1 MNTET
6 VLTGTARVTNFCAV
20 PGYTFSPCQSSVSWD
35 GEDEHCSVDLSPLE
49 KPGNSISPK
58 DNNKSFITVSDISLR
73 TKPSR
78 LPPPSRPPP
87 ALVVENR
94 EFDRPN
100 SKLKPSKINAFDRV
114 ADDSASLFF
123 DVEVDENKNAKVK
136 YGETSVPVPGD
147 VAWKEETK
155 YFEVFE
161 KNISRQGFDMVEDYN
176 TSTRLMNRDSYR
188 HRRMLECDVFNQKED
203 SMKLKVTKEAPKWDE
218 ESNQLEM
225 TTDHC
230 ERGHKQQQEMQN
242 TRLIGQKG
250 FQENV
255 KLSKLADF
263 DTTIPE
269 NFLQLGDS
277 EKLEI
282 KHIDETVEGRKE
294 SKCNVTA
301 GEEPTRMDI
310 QKRSVDAQ
318 VIKQSSG
325 EDKQNIL
332 REECQRS
339 HEDVKGAETRERIKK
354 TTERE
359 GAEKQHN
366 GVTGN
371 EKESKLKVTHELNE
385 NGVILKEANVESVNK
400 PCIAA
405 AHEKNVLTFREA
417 LQQVRNE
424 KEIKLIHNK
433 REVSEDRNRDASKT
447 KHNDAAEYEEL
458 EIEWN
463 GHAREVKWDLD
474 GHVLLEGDQLKVF
487 DGGCEL
493 NEMTKNE
500 VLGKHDTVQ
509 MRELSQAAF
518 SYEGNRCS
526 RNEANNIVYESEAG
540 KDDTLVKGN
549 CSKISKNKDELQD
562 GNTHTHSAVNN
573 AMEFLCLHNQMR
585 DSNNCAYGMGVSSDL
600 TEKKSSEVEESHEPE
615 KIGSSK
621 DDGGQKMKTQFI
633 SKRVDTVIR
642 ESLVKGGKVDDA
654 SSVLLENSNSQKI
667 ERKDK
672 NIKDSIAAKDRTVEE
687 RVRRQSELENEQMRK
702 VEEEREREREREKD
716 RMAVNK
722 AAVEA
727 RERSYIEA
735 RERAERANAEV
746 RQRAMTGAR
755 ERLDKT
761 SMDARIRVERAAV
774 ERANAE
780 ARHRAAEK
788 SMAQNGLPYS
798 SSLPHFVSEGE
809 SPQRC
814 KARLERYK
822 RTAERAA
829 NALAEKNSRDL
840 LAQRETEERN
850 RVAESLDAELKR
862 WSSGKERNLRALLS
876 TLQYILGPDSGWQ
889 PVPLTEVI
897 TTAAVKKAYRKA
909 TLFVH
914 PDKLQQRGATIQQ
927 KYICEKVFD
936 LLKEAWNKFNSEER

>member
-1 MNTET
+1 
-6 VLTGTARVTNFCAV
+6 
-20 PGYTFSPCQSSVSWD
+20 
-35 GEDEHCSVDLSPLE
+35 
-49 KPGNSISPK
+49 
-58 DNNKSFITVSDISLR
+58 
-73 TKPSR
+73 
-78 LPPPSRPPP
+78 
-87 ALVVENR
+87 
-94 EFDRPN
+94 
-100 SKLKPSKINAFDRV
+100 
-114 ADDSASLFF
+114 
-123 DVEVDENKNAKVK
+123 
-136 YGETSVPVPGD
+136 
-147 VAWKEETK
+147 
-155 YFEVFE
+155 
-161 KNISRQGFDMVEDYN
+161 MVEDYN
-176 TSTRLMNRDSYR
+176 TSTKLMNRDSYR
-188 HRRMLECDVFNQKED
+188 HRRMTECDIFNQKED

-242 TRLIGQKG
+242 IRLIGQKG

-269 NFLQLGDS
+269 NSLQLGDS
-277 EKLEI
+277 EKLE
-282 KHIDETVEGRKE
+282 KKDIDETVEGRKE
-294 SKCNVTA
+294 SKGNVTA
-301 GEEPTRMDI
+301 GEAKLRLKASPKRMDI
-310 QKRSVDAQ
+310 QKRSVDAR

-325 EDKQNIL
+325 EHKQNIL

-339 HEDVKGAETRERIKK
+339 HEDVKGAETRERVKK
-354 TTERE
+354 TTEPE

-371 EKESKLKVTHELNE
+371 EKESKLKETHELNE
-385 NGVILKEANVESVNK
+385 NGVILKEADVESVNK

-405 AHEKNVLTFREA
+405 AHEKIVLSFREA
-417 LQQVRNE
+417 LQEVRNE
-424 KEIKLIHNK
+424 KEIKLIHK
-433 REVSEDRNRDASKT
+433 REVTEERNRDASKT

-458 EIEWN
+458 EIERN

-487 DGGCEL
+487 YGGFEL
-493 NEMTKNE
+493 NEMTKIE

-549 CSKISKNKDELQD
+549 CSKISKNKAELQD
-562 GNTHTHSAVNN
+562 GHTHTHSAVNN
-573 AMEFLCLHNQMR
+573 TIEFLCLHNQMR

-615 KIGSSK
+615 KIGSTE

-672 NIKDSIAAKDRTVEE
+672 NIKDSVAAKDRTVEE
-687 RVRRQSELENEQMRK
+687 RVRRQIELENEQIRK

-829 NALAEKNSRDL
+829 NALAEKNRRDL

-897 TTAAVKKAYRKA
+897 TTTAVKKAYRKA

>member
-1 MNTET
+1 MDNPPRRNGVAFTSHMSVYDDVFRAPRKFDIPTLAPRLQDYSEIFAAGFHASRSSSIPFLRLPLISDDYSLHLDVRSPDFDYTEVFGDFRGLAVTASFDDLLGQSSGGYDHDDNNEEEEEEESSHDPWYVMSPSQSGCLSVSDELDPINGSDKSYMLSEGDVHQSPETVNKLNASYSKSVQMNTET
-6 VLTGTARVTNFCAV
+6 VLTGTARVTNFCAL
-20 PGYTFSPCQSSVSWD
+20 PGYTFSPCESSVSWN

-94 EFDRPN
+94 EFDRSN
-100 SKLKPSKINAFDRV
+100 SKLKPSKLNAFDRV

-123 DVEVDENKNAKVK
+123 DVEVDENKNAEVK
-136 YGETSVPVPGD
+136 YKSNKEETSVPVPVTEETLVGFGGVRYCNSVDNSTGD
-147 VAWKEETK
+147 VAWEEETE
-155 YFEVFE
+155 YFEVVE

-176 TSTRLMNRDSYR
+176 TSTRLMNQDSYR
-188 HRRMLECDVFNQKED
+188 HRRMTECDIFNQNED
-203 SMKLKVTKEAPKWDE
+203 SMKLKVTKEAPKCDE

-230 ERGHKQQQEMQN
+230 ERGHNQQQEMQN

-255 KLSKLADF
+255 KPSKLADF
-263 DTTIPE
+263 DTRIPE
-269 NFLQLGDS
+269 TSLQLGDS

-294 SKCNVTA
+294 SKGNVTA
-301 GEEPTRMDI
+301 GEAKLRLKASPKRMD
-310 QKRSVDAQ
+310 
-318 VIKQSSG
+318 
-325 EDKQNIL
+325 
-332 REECQRS
+332 
-339 HEDVKGAETRERIKK
+339 
-354 TTERE
+354 
-359 GAEKQHN
+359 
-366 GVTGN
+366 
-371 EKESKLKVTHELNE
+371 
-385 NGVILKEANVESVNK
+385 
-400 PCIAA
+400 
-405 AHEKNVLTFREA
+405 
-417 LQQVRNE
+417 
-424 KEIKLIHNK
+424 
-433 REVSEDRNRDASKT
+433 
-447 KHNDAAEYEEL
+447 
-458 EIEWN
+458 
-463 GHAREVKWDLD
+463 
-474 GHVLLEGDQLKVF
+474 
-487 DGGCEL
+487 
-493 NEMTKNE
+493 
-500 VLGKHDTVQ
+500 
-509 MRELSQAAF
+509 
-518 SYEGNRCS
+518 
-526 RNEANNIVYESEAG
+526 NNIVYESEAG

-549 CSKISKNKDELQD
+549 CSKISKNKAELQD
-562 GNTHTHSAVNN
+562 GNTHTLNN
-573 AMEFLCLHNQMR
+573 TMEFLCLHNQMR
-585 DSNNCAYGMGVSSDL
+585 DSNNCAYGIGVSSDL
-600 TEKKSSEVEESHEPE
+600 TEKKSSEVDESHEPE
-615 KIGSSK
+615 KIGSTE

-654 SSVLLENSNSQKI
+654 SSVLLENSNSQKT

-672 NIKDSIAAKDRTVEE
+672 NIKDSVAAKDRTVEE
-687 RVRRQSELENEQMRK
+687 RVRRRSELENEQMRK

-727 RERSYIEA
+727 RERSYIDA

-829 NALAEKNSRDL
+829 NALAEKNRRDL

-897 TTAAVKKAYRKA
+897 TTGAVKKAYRKA